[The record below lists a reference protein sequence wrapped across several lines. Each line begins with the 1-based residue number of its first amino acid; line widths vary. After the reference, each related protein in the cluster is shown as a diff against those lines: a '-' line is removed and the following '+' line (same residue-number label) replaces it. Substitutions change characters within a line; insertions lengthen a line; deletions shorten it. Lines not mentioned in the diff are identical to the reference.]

1 MGVES
6 SFRMPDGPLQLM
18 SVCIWKSAQLP
29 MLQKRSFHFY
39 SRLILNYVSRCISN
53 SLETSNDP
61 HFVEID
67 VRRRTKYS
75 LLNHET
81 LLEARNDSWTFESVR
96 ATHSTPTVG
105 STFWNRH
112 KNHKYAYEVV
122 LVTDGL
128 MQIGWATDELYV
140 DAEAGRGVGDDEHSY
155 GYDGHRVKKWH
166 GRNDNRRQ
174 TYGSCWAVGDTL
186 TCAIDLDKQQIR
198 YYQNGQDLGV
208 AFEDVATDKAWY
220 PTVSLSTGQECKFRF
235 GGPLD
240 RLKYLP
246 EGYRPMSCLV
256 VDASN
261 QADNTATTSPLS
273 PSEISSTNSN
283 DDLGSLTDAM
293 ERMRVTS
300 PDYDQQQQQS
310 SFFASSPLALLPSRP
325 AQAED
330 YSILPSLYFEA
341 VLAFHD
347 KQDRFVPY
355 CCSKSNNGLILISC
369 TEMSFLDC
377 RA

>member
-81 LLEARNDSWTFESVR
+81 RLEARNDSWTFESVR

-208 AFEDVATDKAWY
+208 AFENVAIDKAWY

-310 SFFASSPLALLPSRP
+310 SFVASSPLALLPSRP